1 MWNHLFYPPTE
12 PKMKH
17 RHFLIT
23 ALMLVPLSLRAAAPD
38 LSKVASRGDLET
50 VIASTSNPMWKDA
63 LESHATAILDAAL
76 QHPHVE
82 AVIRTIEMAPGT
94 LTKINATPDPLK
106 KAFGGEIA
114 LFETLTSVSTSI
126 VNGRPHVYRG
136 ADEDPYD
143 AAFIEHLGH
152 ITSLESVKIV
162 ATKIE
167 DSWLPPLLK
176 LKNLKSL
183 SIEGRATGLPG
194 KPALGDQSLARL
206 RALEEFEQLS
216 FLELAYFATATDAG
230 LEHLAG
236 LKRLESFTFRGSPV
250 KGHAFAK
257 YEGWTKLKSIRFHSN
272 NLDDEGLGN
281 VCERFPNLESLNLI
295 HSHDITDASAA
306 HLLKLPKLKSIQIN
320 GPKIT
325 AAMLK
330 NLPRLPLEHAMI
342 DQGAIQ
348 SASEAIATM
357 KAVPTLR
364 RLAIGGKPLTDADL
378 TALAGVSQIEELS
391 FENLDLPAPRL
402 HQLQAFAF
410 LKTLTLALRP
420 AGYPSSTQSKIKAL
434 LPKVEVKFVQ

>member
-1 MWNHLFYPPTE
+1 M
-12 PKMKH
+12 MKRTH
-17 RHFLIT
+17 PLAT
-23 ALMLVPLSLRAAAPD
+23 ALVLAPLWLCAAEPD
-38 LSKVASRGDLET
+38 LSKVASRDDLQR
-50 VIASTSNPMWKDA
+50 VIERTSNTSLKEA
-63 LESHATAILDAAL
+63 LASHATEILNAAK
-76 QHPHVE
+76 QHPHVQ
-82 AVIRTIEMAPGT
+82 AVINTIEKAPGAF
-94 LTKINATPDPLK
+94 TKINATPDALK
-106 KAFGGEIA
+106 KAFGGELA
-114 LFETLTSVSTSI
+114 LFETLTAVSTSI

-152 ITSLESVKIV
+152 IASLESVKIV

-183 SIEGRATGLPG
+183 SMEGRATGLPG

-206 RALEEFEQLS
+206 RELEQFEQLS
-216 FLELAYFATATDAG
+216 FLELAYFANATDAG
-230 LEHLAG
+230 LEQLAG

-257 YEGWTKLKSIRFHSN
+257 FEGWTKLKSIRFHSN
-272 NLDDEGLGN
+272 SLDDKGLGN
-281 VCERFPNLESLNLI
+281 VCARFPNLESLNLI

-348 SASEAIATM
+348 PASEAIATM

-378 TALAGVSQIEELS
+378 AALAGVNQVEELS
-391 FENLDLPAPRL
+391 FENLDLPDSRL
-402 HQLQAFAF
+402 LQLQAFVF

-420 AGYPSSTQSKIKAL
+420 AGYPSSTQAKINAL

>member
-1 MWNHLFYPPTE
+1 
-12 PKMKH
+12 MKLT
-17 RHFLIT
+17 RFLLS
-23 ALMLVPLSLRAAAPD
+23 ALMLIPLSLRSEAPD
-38 LSKVASRGDLET
+38 LSMVASREDLEA
-50 VIASTSNPMWKDA
+50 VIASTSSAA
-63 LESHATAILDAAL
+63 LKEVLASHATAILDAAK
-76 QHPHVE
+76 QYPHVG
-82 AVIRTIEMAPGT
+82 AVIRTIEKAPGT
-94 LTKINATPDPLK
+94 FTKINATPDALK
-106 KAFGGEIA
+106 KALGGEIA
-114 LFETLTSVSTSI
+114 IFETLTAVSTSI

-152 ITSLESVKIV
+152 IPSLESVKIV
-162 ATKIE
+162 ATKID

-176 LKNLKSL
+176 LKHLKSL
-183 SIEGRATGLPG
+183 SMEGRATGLPG

-206 RALEEFEQLS
+206 RELETLEQLS
-216 FLELAYFATATDAG
+216 FLELAYFANATDAG
-230 LEHLAG
+230 LEQLAG

-257 YEGWTKLKSIRFHSN
+257 FEGWTKLKSIRFHSN
-272 NLDDEGLGN
+272 NLDDEGLKI
-281 VCERFPNLESLNLI
+281 VCEKFPNLESLNLI

-306 HLLKLPKLKSIQIN
+306 HLLRLPKLKSIQIN

-348 SASEAIATM
+348 PASEAIATM

-378 TALAGVSQIEELS
+378 AALACISQLEELS
-391 FENLDLPAPRL
+391 FENLDLPESRV
-402 HQLQAFAF
+402 HQLQSFAF

-420 AGYPSSTQSKIKAL
+420 AGYAQLTQAKIKAL
-434 LPKVEVKFVQ
+434 LPKVDVKFVQ